1 MLTELAETHSAVVLL
16 MGDRAY
22 KIKKHVDLGFLDFR
36 DEQVRRDVCRRE
48 VELNRRVAPDVYLD
62 TLRIVGADGRTYE
75 DGVVMRRMPDDLRL
89 STMIARG
96 LDVEPHLHAIAELMA
111 RFHATADRSPQIAAE
126 GTRSGLRRRWVD
138 NLSETEKYRGQLLG
152 ECIHAR
158 ISALALAYVDG
169 REALLAERAEQ
180 GLVVDGHGDLLAED
194 VFCLPDYPRVL
205 DCIEFDDKLRWLDV
219 LDDVAFLAMDLEYLD
234 RADLA
239 EYFLASYLQLSATPQ
254 VATLRHHYI
263 AYRAFVRAKI
273 MCIQAAQGRS
283 AAVVEADRY
292 ARLALRHLEAGEV
305 LLILVGGA
313 PGTGKTTVA
322 RELAL
327 RLGAAVLS
335 SDDVRRNVPVSPG
348 ERYSALGKQATY
360 HAMLNEADTLLRHG
374 QTVVLD
380 ATWGDQDMRA
390 LAAQTGEA
398 TMSRVV
404 GLECTVEVDVAAAR
418 AERRLADGTGSSE
431 AGAAI
436 ARSLAATRAPWP
448 DATVID
454 TSGNVVE
461 SVARAIDAV
470 DASGY

>member
-96 LDVEPHLHAIAELMA
+96 LDVEPHLRAIAELMA

-152 ECIHAR
+152 EGIHAR

-234 RADLA
+234 RSDLA

-263 AYRAFVRAKI
+263 AYRAFVRAKV

-327 RLGAAVLS
+327 RLGVAVLS

-348 ERYSALGKQATY
+348 ERYSARGKQATY

-380 ATWGDQDMRA
+380 ATWGDQEMRA
-390 LAAQTGEA
+390 LAAQTGQA

-418 AERRLADGTGSSE
+418 AERRLADGVGSSE
-431 AGAAI
+431 AGAEI
-436 ARSLAATRAPWP
+436 ARSLAAARAPWP